1 MLTYNTSIQTINLLI
16 FLNMNDYTK
25 DQIIDDYLNSK
36 LSRENLIAFEK
47 QLFTDHALA
56 EEVKISKNLFAL
68 HGTESWCDINV
79 LNEDGIAYQEYL
91 LSDDAK
97 KIKSAISNASKKYNR
112 KSITPTKRYRWYS
125 IAASLVLL
133 IAFSY
138 TFTSN
143 QNTPENLYADYS
155 NLSELPSLTQRSD
168 ADKLLSEAEKLFLN
182 EEYIGAVRSLELYN
196 EKYNSQ
202 SANTLLYKGMC
213 YLELKQYSKAEQ
225 IFNSLQNSDTLDKNK
240 AYWYLALTSLKQEDI
255 TSTKKTLQ
263 LIIANSYYNHQKAKQ
278 LLAKLN

>member
-1 MLTYNTSIQTINLLI
+1 
-16 FLNMNDYTK
+16 MNDVSKY
-25 DQIIDDYLNSK
+25 QIIDDYLNNR
-36 LSRENLIAFEK
+36 LSREDLIAFEK
-47 QLFTDHALA
+47 QLFNDHDLA
-56 EEVKISKNLFAL
+56 EEVRINKNLFAL
-68 HGTESWCDINV
+68 HETEAWEDINV
-79 LNEDGIAYQEYL
+79 LNKDGIAYQEYL

-97 KIKSAISNASKKYNR
+97 KIKLAINNANNKYKRN
-112 KSITPTKRYRWYS
+112 SITPIKRFRWYGV
-125 IAASLVLL
+125 AASLVLL

-168 ADKLLSEAEKLFLN
+168 ADKLLSDAEKLFFNKQYL
-182 EEYIGAVRSLELYN
+182 GAVRSLELYN

-213 YLELKQYSKAEQ
+213 YLELKQYTKAEL
-225 IFNSLQNSDTLDKNK
+225 IFNTLKSSDTLDKNK
-240 AYWYLALTSLKQEDI
+240 AYWYLALTSLKQENI
-255 TSTKKTLQ
+255 TDTKKILQ
-263 LIIANSYYNHQKAKQ
+263 VIVSNSYYNNQKAEQ

>member
-1 MLTYNTSIQTINLLI
+1 
-16 FLNMNDYTK
+16 MNDYTN
-25 DQIIDDYLNSK
+25 DQTIDDYLNSR

-47 QLFTDHALA
+47 QLFTDHDLA

-68 HGTESWCDINV
+68 HGTESWEDINV

-97 KIKSAISNASKKYNR
+97 KIKLAINNASKKYNR
-112 KSITPTKRYRWYS
+112 KSITSTKRYRWYS

-138 TFTSN
+138 TFTGN

-182 EEYIGAVRSLELYN
+182 EEYVGAVRSLELYN

-213 YLELKQYSKAEQ
+213 YLELKEYSKAEQ

-255 TSTKKTLQ
+255 TSTRKTLQ